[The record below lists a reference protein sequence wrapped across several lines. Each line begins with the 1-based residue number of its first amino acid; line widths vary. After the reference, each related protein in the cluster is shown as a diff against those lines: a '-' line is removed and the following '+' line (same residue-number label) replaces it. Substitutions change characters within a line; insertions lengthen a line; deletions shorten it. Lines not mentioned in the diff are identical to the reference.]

1 MTDRCLFGKQNPLDH
16 SLLLR
21 KSSKDKSWT
30 SVGEL
35 SSSSL
40 SHRLI
45 IERIYRSWDG
55 LTLYAASSDGTIA
68 VLNFD
73 PAELEGIA
81 SHSDQEQYLAKFG
94 FNLPPLP
101 EGFSHTPKQETMNSR
116 VAAQPQQPAVNGFDA
131 RMAQN
136 EEEKV
141 NILVAKRA
149 PKDKKR
155 LNLLPTSGS
164 SAPVSKPIPSPIPIS
179 TSTVNGA
186 SVSKRASLIT
196 IHDSKPPHSHSL
208 QSPHPSFSNSFPLPS
223 EQPFV
228 DAPDSWNKQD
238 VGQLMD
244 VDIPM
249 DVGVPISTGGGAKGK
264 RKAPSI
270 IDLTTE
276 DNSKGAVKARTLG
289 GDRPVEIHVPK
300 EISTWTAGST
310 TGAPRSTHGS
320 DPFRAV
326 LPTPPLLTYLS
337 TEVEGT
343 DDLLESR
350 NIEEDGKFLLNDW
363 TQADVM
369 CHDPFL

>member
-1 MTDRCLFGKQNPLDH
+1 M
-16 SLLLR
+16 
-21 KSSKDKSWT
+21 
-30 SVGEL
+30 
-35 SSSSL
+35 
-40 SHRLI
+40 
-45 IERIYRSWDG
+45 
-55 LTLYAASSDGTIA
+55 TLYAASSDGTIA

-101 EGFSHTPKQETMNSR
+101 EGYSHTPKQDAMNSR
-116 VAAQPQQPAVNGFDA
+116 VPAQTQQAAANGFDA
-131 RMAQN
+131 RTAQN

-155 LNLLPTSGS
+155 LNLVPTAAS
-164 SAPVSKPIPSPIPIS
+164 STPVSKPIPSPIPIS

-186 SVSKRASLIT
+186 PGSKRASLIT
-196 IHDSKPPHSHSL
+196 IHDSKPPHSHSI

-244 VDIPM
+244 LDLPM
-249 DVGVPISTGGGAKGK
+249 DLVGVPISTTGGGGAKGK
-264 RKAPSI
+264 RKASSI

-276 DNSKGAVKARTLG
+276 DNSKAAVKARTLG

-300 EISTWTAGST
+300 EISIWKAGST
-310 TGAPRSTHGS
+310 AGPPRSTHGT

-337 TEVEGT
+337 AEVEGT
-343 DDLLESR
+343 DDILESR
-350 NIEEDGKFLLNDW
+350 NIEEDGEYRFYVYELG
-363 TQADVM
+363 
-369 CHDPFL
+369 F

>member
-1 MTDRCLFGKQNPLDH
+1 M
-16 SLLLR
+16 
-21 KSSKDKSWT
+21 
-30 SVGEL
+30 

-40 SHRLI
+40 SHRAFVV
-45 IERIYRSWDG
+45 ERIFRSWDG

-101 EGFSHTPKQETMNSR
+101 EGYSHTPKEEAMNSR
-116 VAAQPQQPAVNGFDA
+116 VPAQTQQAANGFDP
-131 RMAQN
+131 RTAQN
-136 EEEKV
+136 AEEKV

-155 LNLLPTSGS
+155 LNLVPTSGS
-164 SAPVSKPIPSPIPIS
+164 TPVPKPVPSPIPIS
-179 TSTVNGA
+179 TSTANGA
-186 SVSKRASLIT
+186 PASKCATLIT
-196 IHDSKPPHSHSL
+196 IHDSKPPHSHTI

-244 VDIPM
+244 LDMPM
-249 DVGVPISTGGGAKGK
+249 EPVGVPISTAGGGSAKGK

-276 DNSKGAVKARTLG
+276 DNSKVAKPRTLG
-289 GDRPVEIHVPK
+289 GDRPIEIHVPK
-300 EISTWTAGST
+300 EISTWTGGST
-310 TGAPRSTHGS
+310 AGPPRSTHGS
-320 DPFRAV
+320 DPLRAI
-326 LPTPPLLTYLS
+326 LPTPLLFSYLS
-337 TEVEGT
+337 TGVEGT
-343 DDLLESR
+343 DDILESR
-350 NIEEDGKFLLNDW
+350 NVEEDGEYIF
-363 TQADVM
+363 M
-369 CHDPFL
+369 CEMGSSSTS